1 MIKKKKIGT
10 SLEVQWLRLCTPNT
24 GSPGS
29 IPGQVT
35 RFHMTQAWPK
45 KRKEKKRKNK
55 NNCTRRLLTKGT
67 AQDPLTVRT
76 KKALGQKPKL

>member
-1 MIKKKKIGT
+1 MIKKKIGT

-35 RFHMTQAWPK
+35 RFRMTQAWPK
-45 KRKEKKRKNK
+45 KRKEKKRKDKNK
-55 NNCTRRLLTKGT
+55 LHRETL
-67 AQDPLTVRT
+67 D
-76 KKALGQKPKL
+76 